1 MKCQICGVADA
12 SVHVKEVQNNEVTEL
27 HLGENS
33 ELVGQMLQ
41 ESDLREKDI
50 VVLTLHR
57 GHTVVPN
64 PRGDRT
70 LEVDDRLLCF
80 GKLEAMKDLVPARRR
95 RKRPKVKRL
104 VTKIPN
110 TGDSV

>member
-1 MKCQICGVADA
+1 VA
-12 SVHVKEVQNNEVTEL
+12 EL

-33 ELVGQMLQ
+33 ILAGKTIQD
-41 ESDLREKDI
+41 SGLRERDI

-64 PRGDRT
+64 PRGTRG

-80 GKLEAMKDLVPARRR
+80 GKLDAMRDMVPARRR
-95 RKRPKVKRL
+95 RKRPQ
-104 VTKIPN
+104 TKPLETAIG
-110 TGDSV
+110 TEEDEV